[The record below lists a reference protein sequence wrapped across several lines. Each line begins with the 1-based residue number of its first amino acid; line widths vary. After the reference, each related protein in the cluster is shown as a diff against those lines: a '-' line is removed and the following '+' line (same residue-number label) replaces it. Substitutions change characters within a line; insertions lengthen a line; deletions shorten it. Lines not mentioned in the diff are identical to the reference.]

1 MTAPP
6 RWLTQ
11 RLTADDLDA
20 IAASVT
26 NAEAGTSAEIR
37 VHLEPNV
44 PRARFRQAL
53 DPLDRARE
61 IFASLGMEQT
71 RDRNG
76 VLVYIALDD
85 HKFAIFGD
93 EGIHARVVGGYW
105 QAVADLMRE
114 RLRRGATR
122 EAIVTAVEEL
132 GRALASHFP
141 RRPDD
146 VDELSNR
153 VSVE

>member
-1 MTAPP
+1 MTTPP

-11 RLTADDLDA
+11 RLTAEDLDM

-37 VHLEPNV
+37 VHLEPHV
-44 PRARFRQAL
+44 PRAHFRRSL
-53 DPLDRARE
+53 DPLERARE
-61 IFASLGMEQT
+61 VFASLGMETT

-76 VLVYIALDD
+76 VLIYIALDD

-93 EGIHARVVGGYW
+93 EGIHARVGDGYW
-105 QAVADLMRE
+105 QAIRDVMRE

-122 EAIVTAVEEL
+122 EAIVIAVEEL

-146 VDELSNR
+146 VDELPNR